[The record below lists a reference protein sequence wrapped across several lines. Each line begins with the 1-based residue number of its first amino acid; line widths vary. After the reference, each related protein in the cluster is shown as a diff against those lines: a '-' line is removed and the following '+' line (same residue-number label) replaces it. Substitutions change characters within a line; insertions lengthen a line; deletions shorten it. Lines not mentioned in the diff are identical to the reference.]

1 MAMAVHRLSSI
12 VCPMLVFAM
21 LMTFATST
29 ASAQGMQ
36 TQEHNILQQ
45 EVGTWDAAG
54 KMWAPGESEP
64 MEFSG
69 SETNEMLGGLWL
81 ISKFDGKMGDI
92 SFTGRGTTGYDP
104 AEKKYVGTWIDS
116 VSPYLTIMK
125 GDYDPATKTL
135 TMTGDMRDA
144 GTRKILATKQTW
156 RYIDDNTRTFEIHTP
171 GEDGKMWKM
180 MEIEYKRR
188 GE

>member
-1 MAMAVHRLSSI
+1 MTANALRLTICTLFALATLVLQFSS
-12 VCPMLVFAM
+12 A
-21 LMTFATST
+21 
-29 ASAQGMQ
+29 ASAQSLQ
-36 TQEHNILQQ
+36 TDEHKILQK
-45 EVGTWDAAG
+45 EVGTWDAAC
-54 KMWAPGESEP
+54 KVWPMPGAEL

-69 SETNEMLGGLWL
+69 SETNELLGGLWL
-81 ISKFDGKMGDI
+81 ISKFEGKLGEMPY
-92 SFTGRGTTGYDP
+92 TGRGTTGYDP

-125 GDYDPATKTL
+125 GDYDLATKTL
-135 TMTGDMRDA
+135 TMTGEMRDV
-144 GTRKILATKQTW
+144 GTGKILATKQVW
-156 RYIDDNTRTFEIHTP
+156 RYIDDDTRTFEIHSP